1 MKAVVLVSH
10 GSRSSKTK
18 AEIQGIIDE
27 LRQRGRVDIWGYAFL
42 GIGHPNILD
51 GIKECVQ
58 KGATEIVVLLNF
70 LNSGKHVDADVPRM
84 VDEARRKYPQIRF
97 HITKP
102 VGHHKQIVNLFSD
115 MINEAFNTPTT
126 HRIKV
131 QA

>member
-1 MKAVVLVSH
+1 MKAVVVVSH

-27 LRQRGRVDIWGYAFL
+27 LRQRSRVDIWGYAFL

-51 GIKECVQ
+51 GIKVCVQ

-70 LNSGKHVDADVPRM
+70 LNSGKHVDMDVPRL
-84 VDEARRKYPQIRF
+84 VNEAREKYPQIRF

-102 VGHHKQIVNLFSD
+102 VGHHKRIVNLFSEMVD
-115 MINEAFNTPTT
+115 EAFDTPRTQ
-126 HRIKV
+126 RIKIR
-131 QA
+131 A

>member
-70 LNSGKHVDADVPRM
+70 LNSGKHVDMDVPRM
-84 VDEARRKYPQIRF
+84 VDEARREYPRIRF

-102 VGHHKQIVNLFSD
+102 IGHHKRIVNLFSD
-115 MINEAFNTPTT
+115 MINEAFYPPRTQK
-126 HRIKV
+126 IKGR
-131 QA
+131 A